1 MLVNLLARQEGVVAR
16 VALTCPAGVELR
28 GRVVPLAGSD
38 CDLAT
43 ALLEGAAAIGA
54 VPVTAGSATAAVRLV
69 VGPGPAIPGALRVWG
84 ERAWGGYSASGVA
97 SADAESPLP
106 LGPYAAACLA
116 TGYVFNAVRRPDA
129 RRPSAAFYSLWS
141 FTASAMPPPALAD
154 TGPHDVAARLGL
166 VLAGCGAVG
175 CAWLHTIWAA
185 AGLSG
190 RALIADAD
198 TEGVDLSNL
207 NRCVVFGSASLGLR
221 KASGAADICADAGVA
236 LVPHDGPVEEAAELP
251 PLLLSAVDTNSARRA
266 VQGLYPAHVISASTE
281 GMRAELLRCD
291 PVAGAPCLC
300 CFNPPEAELP
310 DAELRR
316 RFLAASPDRQRKLA
330 EAVGQTLADAI
341 AWATDGVCGYA
352 GDRVMA
358 QMRTQEPG
366 ARAFAV
372 GFVSVMAGLML
383 AAQTFKHALGEAPV
397 AGPVSRA
404 VMQFVD
410 PLAATNR
417 PRRYVRDS
425 SCAMCSPLTPAGVIW
440 AKRYRAA

>member
-1 MLVNLLARQEGVVAR
+1 MLVNLLARQEGIVAR
-16 VALTCPAGVELR
+16 VAVNCPAGVDLC
-28 GRVVPLAGSD
+28 GRVVPLAVTD
-38 CDLAT
+38 RDLAT

-54 VPVTAGSATAAVRLV
+54 VPVTAGSAPAAMRLV
-69 VGPGPAIPGALRVWG
+69 VGPGPAIPGGLRVWG
-84 ERAWGGYSASGVA
+84 ERAWGGYSTACVA
-97 SADAESPLP
+97 SADPESPLP

-116 TGYVFNAVRRPDA
+116 AGYVFNTVRRPNA
-129 RRPSAAFYSLWS
+129 PRQPAAFYSLWS
-141 FTASAMPPPALAD
+141 FTASAARPTALMD
-154 TGPHDVAARLGL
+154 TGPHDAAARLDL

-175 CAWLHTIWAA
+175 SAWLHTIWAA

-198 TEGVDLSNL
+198 PEGVDLSNL
-207 NRCVVFGSASLGLR
+207 NRCVIFGSASLGLR
-221 KASGAADICADAGVA
+221 KASAAADICADAGVA
-236 LVPHDGPVEEAAELP
+236 LVPHDGLAEEMGELR

-266 VQGLYPAHVISASTE
+266 VQGLYPPHVISASTE

-316 RFLAASPDRQRKLA
+316 RFLAASPGRQRELA
-330 EAVGQTLADAI
+330 EAAGQTIADAI
-341 AWATDGVCGYA
+341 AWATEGVCGYA
-352 GDRVMA
+352 GDRVMTH
-358 QMRTQEPG
+358 MRTQEPA

-383 AAQTFKHALGEAPV
+383 AAQTFKHALGEGPV
-397 AGPVSRA
+397 AGRVSRA

-417 PRRYVRDS
+417 PRHYLRDP
-425 SCAMCSPLTPAGVIW
+425 SCAMCSPATPAGAIW